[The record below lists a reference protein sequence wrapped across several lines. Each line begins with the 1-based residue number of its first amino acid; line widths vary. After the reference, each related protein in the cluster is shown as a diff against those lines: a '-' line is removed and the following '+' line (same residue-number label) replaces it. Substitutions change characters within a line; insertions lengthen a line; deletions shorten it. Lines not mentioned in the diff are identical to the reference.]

1 MKESKLREMS
11 RRALSSNL
19 LGLFVVLILMCVVF
33 TILKPGFLTGKNL
46 LNILTA
52 ASLSGLIAIGES
64 YLIIAG
70 QIDLSPGAIAAFAG
84 VFSALLAQRGMPILL
99 IILITV
105 AMGALFGA
113 VSAFQVN
120 ALKIQPFIATLAVM
134 SIARGLAYI
143 ICAGKPVFISH
154 NTYIKIG
161 ITRILGIPL
170 PVIILVVMFL
180 VWGVALSKTRFGRNV
195 YAVGGNPAAARLA
208 GINAD
213 AVKRGLFILSS
224 CLASLG
230 GIILASRMN
239 TGQPGA
245 ASDVDFDAIT
255 ASVLGG
261 IAMTGGTGS
270 LSGTFL
276 GVLLLQGFN
285 NGLLLLNVSTFW
297 QDVAR
302 GLLMMFAL
310 TFDFYRK
317 QRREG

>member
-105 AMGALFGA
+105 AVGALFGA

-276 GVLLLQGFN
+276 GVLIL
-285 NGLLLLNVSTFW
+285 
-297 QDVAR
+297 
-302 GLLMMFAL
+302 
-310 TFDFYRK
+310 
-317 QRREG
+317 

>member
-105 AMGALFGA
+105 AVGALFGA

-276 GVLLLQGFN
+276 GVLILQGFN

-302 GLLMMFAL
+302 GLLMMFAP

>member
-105 AMGALFGA
+105 AVGALFGA

-154 NTYIKIG
+154 NTYVKIG

-180 VWGVALSKTRFGRNV
+180 VWGVALAKTRFGRNV

-213 AVKRGLFILSS
+213 AVKRRLFILSS

-276 GVLLLQGFN
+276 GVLILQGFN

>member
-46 LNILTA
+46 MNILTA

-105 AMGALFGA
+105 AVGALFGA

-276 GVLLLQGFN
+276 GVLILQGFN

>member
-105 AMGALFGA
+105 AVGALFGA

-195 YAVGGNPAAARLA
+195 SAVGGNPAAARLA

-276 GVLLLQGFN
+276 GVLILQGFN

>member
-276 GVLLLQGFN
+276 GVQ
-285 NGLLLLNVSTFW
+285 
-297 QDVAR
+297 
-302 GLLMMFAL
+302 
-310 TFDFYRK
+310 
-317 QRREG
+317 

>member
-105 AMGALFGA
+105 AVGALFGA

-276 GVLLLQGFN
+276 GVLILQGFN

-310 TFDFYRK
+310 TFDFDRK

>member
-1 MKESKLREMS
+1 LKESKLREMS

-105 AMGALFGA
+105 AVGALFGA

-276 GVLLLQGFN
+276 GVLILQGFN

>member
-70 QIDLSPGAIAAFAG
+70 QIDLPAGAIAAFAG

-105 AMGALFGA
+105 AVGALFGA

-276 GVLLLQGFN
+276 GVLILQGFN

>member
-33 TILKPGFLTGKNL
+33 TVLKPGFLTGKNL

-105 AMGALFGA
+105 AVGALFGA

-120 ALKIQPFIATLAVM
+120 ALKIQPFIATLAIM

-154 NTYIKIG
+154 NTYVKIG

-170 PVIILVVMFL
+170 PVILVVMFL

-213 AVKRGLFILSS
+213 AVKRRLFILSS

-245 ASDVDFDAIT
+245 AGDVDFDAIT

-276 GVLLLQGFN
+276 GVLILQGFN

-317 QRREG
+317 QRREA

>member
-105 AMGALFGA
+105 AVGALFGA

-276 GVLLLQGFN
+276 GVLILQGFN

-310 TFDFYRK
+310 TFDFYSK

>member
-64 YLIIAG
+64 YLIRAG

-105 AMGALFGA
+105 AVGALFGA

-276 GVLLLQGFN
+276 GVLILQGFN

>member
-105 AMGALFGA
+105 AVGALFGA

-255 ASVLGG
+255 ASVLG
-261 IAMTGGTGS
+261 
-270 LSGTFL
+270 
-276 GVLLLQGFN
+276 
-285 NGLLLLNVSTFW
+285 
-297 QDVAR
+297 R
-302 GLLMMFAL
+302 H
-310 TFDFYRK
+310 
-317 QRREG
+317 RR

>member
-105 AMGALFGA
+105 AVGALFGA

-120 ALKIQPFIATLAVM
+120 ALKIQPFIATHAVM

-276 GVLLLQGFN
+276 GVLILQGFN

>member
-33 TILKPGFLTGKNL
+33 TVLKPGFLTGKNL

-105 AMGALFGA
+105 AVGALFGA

-120 ALKIQPFIATLAVM
+120 ALKIQPFIATLAIM

-154 NTYIKIG
+154 NTYVKIG

-208 GINAD
+208 GINDD
-213 AVKRGLFILSS
+213 AVKRRLFILSS

-245 ASDVDFDAIT
+245 AGDVDFDAIT

-276 GVLLLQGFN
+276 GVLILQGFN

-317 QRREG
+317 QRREA

>member
-105 AMGALFGA
+105 AVGALFGA

-180 VWGVALSKTRFGRNV
+180 VWGVALSKTPLRRNV

-208 GINAD
+208 GHQRRRGQAR
-213 AVKRGLFILSS
+213 AVHPLLLPRVAGGDHPGLPHEHR
-224 CLASLG
+224 A
-230 GIILASRMN
+230 A
-239 TGQPGA
+239 GA

-255 ASVLGG
+255 ASGAGRHRDDRRDRLAQRDLFGG
-261 IAMTGGTGS
+261 ADS
-270 LSGTFL
+270 P
-276 GVLLLQGFN
+276 GVQQRPAAAQRLHLLAGRCARPADDVCTDLR
-285 NGLLLLNVSTFW
+285 LL
-297 QDVAR
+297 
-302 GLLMMFAL
+302 
-310 TFDFYRK
+310 
-317 QRREG
+317 

>member
-105 AMGALFGA
+105 AVGALFGA

-276 GVLLLQGFN
+276 GGLILQGFN

>member
-105 AMGALFGA
+105 AVGALFGA

-270 LSGTFL
+270 LSGTFW
-276 GVLLLQGFN
+276 GC
-285 NGLLLLNVSTFW
+285 
-297 QDVAR
+297 
-302 GLLMMFAL
+302 
-310 TFDFYRK
+310 
-317 QRREG
+317 

>member
-105 AMGALFGA
+105 AVGALFGA

-180 VWGVALSKTRFGRNV
+180 VWGVALSTTRFGRND

-276 GVLLLQGFN
+276 GVLILQGFN